1 VTFITPLLMKS
12 VDLTTD
18 GVAAIYDWLIVA
30 VEVDGGVRPLVA
42 GCTLCDFALR
52 AVSSNN
58 RELKA

>member
-1 VTFITPLLMKS
+1 MKS